1 MIITLKNGTIL
12 EHEPVIHP
20 GCRLSASDDSLAE
33 YVGAI
38 NTRSTEQLIEKF
50 REQAIVVG
58 FSKKRQ
64 DEIIDFILNLEKQPS
79 IKPLIDML
87 VL

>member
-1 MIITLKNGTIL
+1 M
-12 EHEPVIHP
+12 
-20 GCRLSASDDSLAE
+20 LSASDDSLAE

-38 NTRSTEQLIEKF
+38 NTISTEQLIEKF